1 MTEERMTL
9 SLDAEKYGNFL
20 RCITNLRE
28 VCNDVDLRG
37 GVIRQ
42 RSNDKSTV
50 FQMDLRPILN
60 DQEVDM
66 PISDIKK
73 KLELL
78 KIFSGQEVTITFV
91 EDSFSF
97 ADDVTT
103 IRFKNPT
110 LEYMDNKF
118 LSMEELERVFIMDDD
133 ELIID
138 TKLITKVTERIKI
151 ITQTFN
157 TQAIQVVFMGEEAK
171 ITSITQA
178 RDQDAKILEGIT
190 TNAIIDGCSSNLST
204 VPFSIELENEVDFKM
219 FKHPNQD
226 VLMNKFDT
234 ALGDVPVT
242 IYGRAAIIKDED

>member
-1 MTEERMTL
+1 MTNL

-37 GVIRQ
+37 GIIRQ

-50 FQMDLRPILN
+50 FQMDLRPILYEA
-60 DQEVDM
+60 EVDM

-78 KIFSGQEVTITFV
+78 KIFSGQEVNITFQ

-97 ADDVTT
+97 SDNVTT
-103 IRFKNPT
+103 INFKNPT
-110 LEYMDNKF
+110 LEYMDNKY
-118 LSMEELERVFIMDDD
+118 LSMEELERVFIMDED
-133 ELIID
+133 EL
-138 TKLITKVTERIKI
+138 LIQSELSTQITDRIKV

-157 TQAIQVVFMGEEAK
+157 TQAIQIIFMGESARM
-171 ITSITQA
+171 TAITQA
-178 RDQDAKILEGIT
+178 RDQNAVIIDGIT
-190 TNAIIDGCSSNLST
+190 TNAIIEGCSSNLST
-204 VPFSIELENEVDFKM
+204 VPFSIELENEVKFYM
-219 FKHPNQD
+219 FKHPSQD
-226 VLMNKFDT
+226 VLMNKYDT
-234 ALGDVPVT
+234 DLGDVPVT